1 MPRDYK
7 ARANP
12 RPSRRPTPCWVWFG
26 AGLVLGAFGFGLA
39 WLKLGGGA
47 GSTILSIP
55 GLQQPAAK
63 PQASRQREPEPAAS
77 RPRFDFYTILPEM
90 EVVVP
95 REESTAAPPPPGP
108 EPPAAAAAARE
119 SYILQVGSFRKHS
132 DADRLKARLALM
144 GIEAEIQKV
153 TINNKDTYH
162 RVRSGPYRNRSNLD
176 RVRTQLKR
184 EGIESIAIKLEG

>member
-1 MPRDYK
+1 
-7 ARANP
+7 
-12 RPSRRPTPCWVWFG
+12 
-26 AGLVLGAFGFGLA
+26 VLGAFAFGLG

-47 GSTILSIP
+47 GTTTLNIP
-55 GLQQPAAK
+55 GIQQPAAK

-95 REESTAAPPPPGP
+95 REASTPTPPPPGP
-108 EPPAAAAAARE
+108 EPPTAAAAARE

-144 GIEAEIQKV
+144 GIEAEIQQV

-162 RVRSGPYRNRSNLD
+162 RVRSGPYSNRSNLD

-184 EGIESIAIKLEG
+184 EGIDSIAIKLEG